1 MDLFDFETED
11 LEEEKKVYSVTEITK
26 MIRDALEVKFSSIW
40 VEGEISNMRTPSSGH
55 IYLTL
60 KDESSQL
67 RAVMFR
73 YQNRNLKFQLEDGL
87 QVVVFGN
94 ISVYEPRGEY
104 QIIIEHMEPKGI
116 GALQL
121 AFEQL
126 KERLSKEGL
135 FDKEHKKPIPI
146 LPRKIGIITSPTGAA
161 IRDIL
166 RVMERRFAN
175 IHMLIYPVRVQGE
188 SSSQE
193 IAMAIEE
200 MNSAKAADVL
210 ILARGGGSIED
221 LWSFN
226 EEVVARAIFRSRI
239 PIISAVGHEIDYTI
253 SDFVADLRAPT
264 PSAAAEMVIQSKEE
278 LLKRIKMN
286 CDLLARSVMSYI
298 NQQKSSLDSILRR
311 KIFIYPERTINQ
323 YQQRVDEFN
332 MRLKRDILQSIN
344 KTREASNSLKKNIL
358 HLTPKT
364 KISHIR
370 NTLYTLQKEMTNFMT
385 YRMLMKRESFKGILE
400 ALDILSPLS
409 VLARGY
415 SICQKYPSMTLIK
428 DASSVSKGDKVNVKV
443 SKGEMVCE
451 VNKVLKGA

>member
-1 MDLFDFETED
+1 MELFDSESEP
-11 LEEEKKVYSVTEITK
+11 LGEKKVFSVTEITR
-26 MIRDALEVKFSSIW
+26 MIRYSLEADFSGIW
-40 VEGEISNMRTPSSGH
+40 VKGEISNLRIPSSGH

-67 RAVMFR
+67 KGVMFKF
-73 YQNRNLKFQLEDGL
+73 QNRNLKFQLEDGL
-87 QVVVFGN
+87 RVIVFGN

-104 QIIIEHMEPKGI
+104 QLIIEHIEPKGI

-121 AFEQL
+121 AYEQL
-126 KERLSKEGL
+126 KERLYKEGL
-135 FDKEHKKPIPI
+135 FDKKHKKPLSV

-166 RVMERRFAN
+166 MIMERRFAN

-188 SSSQE
+188 GSAQE
-193 IAMAIEE
+193 IALAIEE
-200 MNSAKAADVL
+200 MNSIKAADVL

-226 EEVVARAIFRSRI
+226 EEIVARAIFRSRI
-239 PIISAVGHEIDYTI
+239 PVISAVGHEIDYTI

-264 PSAAAEMVIQSKEE
+264 PSAAAEMVVQSKEE
-278 LLKRIKMN
+278 LLKRVKMN
-286 CDLLARSVMSYI
+286 YDLLARSVISYI
-298 NQQKSSLDSILRR
+298 NQQRSSLDSILRR

-332 MRLKRDILQSIN
+332 IRLKRDILQSVN

-364 KISHIR
+364 KISNTR
-370 NTLYTLQKEMTNFMT
+370 NALHTLQKEMANLIT
-385 YRMLMKRESFKGILE
+385 YRMEMKRENLKGILE

-415 SICQKYPSMTLIK
+415 SICRKHPSMTLIK
-428 DASSVSKGDKVNVKV
+428 ESSSVSKGDKVNVRV
-443 SKGEMVCE
+443 SKGEMICR
-451 VNKVLKGA
+451 G